1 MTKKL
6 LLVLVL
12 AAACL
17 GLLAAPVTA
26 DYFSDMQPGNANVC
40 PWGG

>member
-6 LLVLVL
+6 LLVSVF

-26 DYFSDMQPGNANVC
+26 DYFSDMQSGNTNVH